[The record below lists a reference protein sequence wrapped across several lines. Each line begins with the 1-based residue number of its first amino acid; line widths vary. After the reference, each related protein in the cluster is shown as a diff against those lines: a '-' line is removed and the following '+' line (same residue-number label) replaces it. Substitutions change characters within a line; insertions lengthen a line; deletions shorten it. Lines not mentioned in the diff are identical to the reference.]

1 MGPLLKTMRGIRF
14 LLFFPVIFASCN
26 WTRYNGSYEE
36 LDFSNK
42 DPKNKKEVIT
52 WGDAHWHKVSKNT
65 PGYRNDGRRGSPP
78 QECTPNTLESVFY
91 ECGITCL
98 DNGSCSVDN
107 TATTCK
113 CNGEK
118 KKDSQTAVYNAQGHI
133 VENPMQ
139 NHDLLEICKSKE
151 ACLLQCY
158 HHHKGSFVKKFNT
171 GIDCKPTGCTDSNG
185 KFRDNGESWK
195 CGYNDCGC
203 HNGKIHT
210 IPRRGKCENKGLTTH
225 QCTVDCNHKSR
236 CDTINTVQTCN
247 CNGYLEEVT
256 GKAMYG
262 LQYGEK
268 LKTTVDWEKHDILMT
283 CEACNKRCSKQIVGY
298 TKTMSLRTKKYCN

>member
-42 DPKNKKEVIT
+42 DPKNKNEVIT
-52 WGDAHWHKVSKNT
+52 WGDGHWHKVSKNT

-171 GIDCKPTGCTDSNG
+171 GIDCKPTG
-185 KFRDNGESWK
+185 
-195 CGYNDCGC
+195 
-203 HNGKIHT
+203 
-210 IPRRGKCENKGLTTH
+210 KCENKGLTTH

-256 GKAMYG
+256 GKAMYS
-262 LQYGEK
+262 LQNGEQ
-268 LKTTVDWEKHDILMT
+268 LKTTVDWEKHDHLMT
-283 CEACNKRCSKQIVGY
+283 CEACHKRCSKQIVGY
-298 TKTMSLRTKKYCN
+298 TKTMSLRTKKNCN